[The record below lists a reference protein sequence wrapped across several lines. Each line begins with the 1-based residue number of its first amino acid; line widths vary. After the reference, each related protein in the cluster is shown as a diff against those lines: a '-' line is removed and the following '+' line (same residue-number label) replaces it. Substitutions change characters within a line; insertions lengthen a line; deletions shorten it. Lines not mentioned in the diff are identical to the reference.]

1 LYFSK
6 KFTEL
11 IWTAKKNPNTINI
24 SIQKLSKYDL
34 IEKEIEK
41 DDKVYK
47 PTELGNIAFEI
58 SERVIRVKDI
68 NKTLE
73 DSIELARRA
82 GIVYR
87 KLE

>member
-1 LYFSK
+1 VR
-6 KFTEL
+6 
-11 IWTAKKNPNTINI
+11 I

-34 IEKEIEK
+34 IEK
-41 DDKVYK
+41 DDGVYK

-73 DSIELARRA
+73 DSIELVRRA

>member
-1 LYFSK
+1 MYFSK